1 MTSRL
6 GEHGLTCGEPPMVSL
21 AGSRGC
27 FWPQLCHRYTME
39 IQQQISSFSATPN
52 WWFTFIS
59 LYNPRPP
66 PYKWTNTLGEDME
79 GLSVSRL
86 MAFWFRQMLYSL
98 DRSSVLCRSPGPY
111 PLNSRSTAPLCFD
124 KPTSRLGQIIHKID
138 TKQPLM
144 SWFSLHVLRGVW
156 KMWSLMGKPSS
167 AEQEESR
174 DELGVLGEVSQLR
187 VPPYGKVTPCG
198 YL

>member
-1 MTSRL
+1 
-6 GEHGLTCGEPPMVSL
+6 MVSL
-21 AGSRGC
+21 LWCLWLDPGAVFGHSSVTAILWKYSNRFPHSQPLPTGGSHSY
-27 FWPQLCHRYTME
+27 LCT
-39 IQQQISSFSATPN
+39 TPA
-52 WWFTFIS
+52 
-59 LYNPRPP
+59 PP
-66 PYKWTNTLGEDME
+66 PHKWTNTLGEDME

-86 MAFWFRQMLYSL
+86 MASWFRQMLYSL
-98 DRSSVLCRSPGPY
+98 DRPSVLCRSPGPH
-111 PLNSRSTAPLCFD
+111 PLNSRRTAPLSFD

-167 AEQEESR
+167 AEQEERR